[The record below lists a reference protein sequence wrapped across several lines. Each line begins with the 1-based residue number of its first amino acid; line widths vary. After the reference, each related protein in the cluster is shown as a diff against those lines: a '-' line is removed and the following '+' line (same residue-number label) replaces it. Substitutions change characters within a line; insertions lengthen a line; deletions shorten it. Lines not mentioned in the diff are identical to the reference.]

1 MHFWE
6 RGKGRWGLG
15 HQWRSLR
22 KGMEGL
28 LGEGSAMVGTGVQSR
43 HHLHLGRP
51 WFQAPLCDRAGE
63 QLPCSIRAWESEG

>member
-1 MHFWE
+1 
-6 RGKGRWGLG
+6 
-15 HQWRSLR
+15 
-22 KGMEGL
+22 MEGL

-51 WFQAPLCDRAGE
+51 WFLAPLCDRAGE